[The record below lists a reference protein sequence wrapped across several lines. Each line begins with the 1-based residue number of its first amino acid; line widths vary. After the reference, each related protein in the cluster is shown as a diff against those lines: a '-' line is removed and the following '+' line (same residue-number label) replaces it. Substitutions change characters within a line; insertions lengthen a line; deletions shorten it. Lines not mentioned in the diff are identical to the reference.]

1 MDKTYAETHGQTP
14 FDWRLFL
21 TRAIA
26 DKITHE
32 EYQGALERARRWVAC
47 ACGNQC
53 AIIPREQTI
62 INPHRML
69 HAPLDEE
76 LELLGRDFYQDMHA
90 EDYDRALATLTG
102 IEARSAI
109 LIAEELAKLNA
120 K

>member
-1 MDKTYAETHGQTP
+1 
-14 FDWRLFL
+14 
-21 TRAIA
+21 
-26 DKITHE
+26 
-32 EYQGALERARRWVAC
+32 
-47 ACGNQC
+47 
-53 AIIPREQTI
+53 
-62 INPHRML
+62 ML

-90 EDYDRALATLTG
+90 EDYDRALATLTR